1 MPSEPIDTR
10 TPAHATLNGRRLTVF
25 GGCDYL
31 GLSRAPAVIDAVRAG
46 LDRYGLSVTASRETS
61 GNTAAHTEL
70 EALAAGFFEPV
81 LAGASA
87 LLCPDGYTANLI
99 ALQTLAAMGVREAV
113 IADRAHQSLHDA
125 TRFVGLEIKTYARD
139 RAGEAAAAARGCAR
153 PVVLTD
159 GVFASD
165 GAVAPVTALLDALPS
180 QALLLIDDC
189 HGVACLGDR
198 GRGTLE
204 ALGVRERAG
213 ERVVL
218 TTTLAKGVGAMGG
231 LMVGSVAMI
240 ERARTSAS
248 VYIGTTPTPP
258 AVAMAA
264 SAALREIDR
273 DPSRLRR
280 LRDNT
285 ERLHKTLAT
294 VFGSHA
300 ATTAAAD
307 GVSNR
312 TPIATWSHEDPA
324 VMDRV
329 DGVLRDRGL
338 LVPLI
343 EYPGGPAPRYFR
355 CSVNADH
362 TADDLSRLGE
372 ALAAAD
378 APHADATLSTEGAAG
393 ETAR

>member
-10 TPAHATLNGRRLTVF
+10 TPAHATLDGRRLTVF

-31 GLSRAPAVIDAVRAG
+31 GLSRAPAVMDAVRAG

-70 EALAAGFFEPV
+70 EALAAEFFEPV
-81 LAGASA
+81 LTGASA
-87 LLCPDGYTANLI
+87 LVCPDGYTANLI
-99 ALQTLAAMGVREAV
+99 ALQTLAAMGAREAV

-125 TRFVGLEIKTYARD
+125 ARFVGLEIKTYARD
-139 RAGEAAAAARGCAR
+139 RAGEAAAAARGCGR
-153 PVVLTD
+153 PVVLSD

-165 GAVAPVTALLDALPS
+165 GAVAPVTALLDALPP

-231 LMVGSVAMI
+231 LMVGSAAMI
-240 ERARTSAS
+240 ERARSAAS

-273 DPSRLRR
+273 DPSRLQR

-285 ERLHKTLAT
+285 NCLHTMLSK
-294 VFGSHA
+294 VFGSDA
-300 ATTAAAD
+300 ASTTA
-307 GVSNR
+307 
-312 TPIATWSHEDPA
+312 PIAAPIGTWSHNDPA
-324 VMDRV
+324 VMDRM

-343 EYPGGPAPRYFR
+343 AYPGGPASRYFR

-362 TADDLSRLGE
+362 TADDLSRLGA
-372 ALAAAD
+372 ALAAAEI
-378 APHADATLSTEGAAG
+378 PHADGTLSSKGAAG
-393 ETAR
+393 ETTR